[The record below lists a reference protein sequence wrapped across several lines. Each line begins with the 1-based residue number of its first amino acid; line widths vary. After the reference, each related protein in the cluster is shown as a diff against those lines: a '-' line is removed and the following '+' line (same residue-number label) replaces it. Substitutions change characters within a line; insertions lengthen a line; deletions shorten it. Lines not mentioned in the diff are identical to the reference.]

1 MMTTQFIFKVIS
13 ILCSISPHSNSCE
26 RGFVGCLVIK
36 QSRPSKET
44 DKFVRKYEEESLCYI
59 FSLPFFSGLLSLSL
73 KCRPRS
79 CHSRAGL
86 NGSHMIFRKKLGD
99 EV

>member
-1 MMTTQFIFKVIS
+1 MKGG
-13 ILCSISPHSNSCE
+13 LL
-26 RGFVGCLVIK
+26 VGWSK

-44 DKFVRKYEEESLCYI
+44 DKFVRKYKEESLCYI

-79 CHSRAGL
+79 RHSRAGL
-86 NGSHMIFRKKLGD
+86 NGSHDFWKKLGD

>member
-1 MMTTQFIFKVIS
+1 M
-13 ILCSISPHSNSCE
+13 
-26 RGFVGCLVIK
+26 
-36 QSRPSKET
+36 PSKET
-44 DKFVRKYEEESLCYI
+44 DKFVRKYEEERLCYI

-79 CHSRAGL
+79 CHSRACL

>member
-1 MMTTQFIFKVIS
+1 MTTQFILRS
-13 ILCSISPHSNSCE
+13 SPYNVPFRLTPTLVKE
-26 RGFVGCLVIK
+26 GLLVGWSK

-44 DKFVRKYEEESLCYI
+44 DKFLRKYKEESLCYI

-79 CHSRAGL
+79 CHSRACL
-86 NGSHMIFRKKLGD
+86 NGSHDF
-99 EV
+99 

>member
-1 MMTTQFIFKVIS
+1 MKEG
-13 ILCSISPHSNSCE
+13 L
-26 RGFVGCLVIK
+26 FVGWSK

-44 DKFVRKYEEESLCYI
+44 GKFVRKYKEESVYI

-79 CHSRAGL
+79 RHSRAGL
-86 NGSHMIFRKKLGD
+86 NGSHDFLKKLGD